1 MHLDEFREDTTY
13 AGPNTHAIVQGP
25 IIASSLGIN
34 ELIMYESFPVVS
46 SITDHPV

>member
-13 AGPNTHAIVQGP
+13 AGPNIHMLQGP

-34 ELIMYESFPVVS
+34 ELIMHESFPVVS